1 MIERVLTYIIGG
13 TVAAVMLAA
22 VLPKLIPTVAFIFV
36 VTIISRLVWWY
47 TR

>member
-13 TVAAVMLAA
+13 TVATVLLAA
-22 VLPKLIPTVAFIFV
+22 VLPKLIPVAAFMFAVAVILRF
-36 VTIISRLVWWY
+36 VWWY